1 MISKKVIMPIVA
13 FAMVVFFGCE
23 SSTTSATNVVAQNNV
38 PSQDSTVIKDSTAKN
53 NAVPGRDTSSVFFGD
68 TATNQGP
75 VNQGSSVAGVVS
87 CDVTTIGNGHT
98 CIEAEAVFA
107 DSVKAMCNTEEA
119 FVTAASYREEGCPA
133 GASKTCFE
141 KDEGDSATVY
151 FYGTIFAN
159 MSCEELLGD
168 DDDDDVEIMN
178 PSTGE
183 PMKPVVLT
191 GDKFGCSYYG
201 VFCAEGDASY
211 AENCVSEGGTVVNA
225 CPAGG
230 EKCDLG
236 QLAEEGVSVY
246 VYPDAGLSCETLTL
260 ESQLDM

>member
-1 MISKKVIMPIVA
+1 MVSKKVLFPIA
-13 FAMVVFFGCE
+13 ALAMAVFFGCE
-23 SSTTSATNVVAQNNV
+23 SSTTSANNVVSQNNAAG
-38 PSQDSTVIKDSTAKN
+38 QDSTVIKDGTFN
-53 NAVPGRDTSSVFFGD
+53 NVVPGGD
-68 TATNQGP
+68 STTNQGP

-141 KDEGDSATVY
+141 KDGNDSATVY
-151 FYGTIFAN
+151 YYGTVFAN
-159 MSCEELLGD
+159 MSCEELNGD
-168 DDDDDVEIMN
+168 DDEDVDIIN
-178 PSTGE
+178 PSTAD
-183 PMKPVVLT
+183 PMKPIVLT

-201 VFCAEGDASY
+201 ALCAEGDAAY
-211 AENCVSEGGTVVNA
+211 AENCVAEGGTVVNA

-230 EKCDLG
+230 EKCNLG
-236 QLAEEGVSVY
+236 QLAEENVSVY
-246 VYPDAGLSCETLTL
+246 VYPGAGFSCEML
-260 ESQLDM
+260 EMSDMIADL